1 MPRRGE
7 NIYHRKDQRWEGRYI
22 KYREANG
29 KPKLGYVYGKSYKEV
44 KEKLQIVK
52 GKAEDP
58 GRFPGQISF
67 QDAGKHWMQREFLL
81 VKESTYAKYHSI
93 LQNHLYPHFGNV
105 SLKNINSVMVNEFV
119 LGKLDCGTGGLA
131 PKTVRDIYTIL
142 KSVLKYA
149 EQEYGVACV
158 CQNSVA
164 PKCLKNESQVLTREA
179 WKRLEQYLFTHQ
191 EDYRN
196 LGILLSLYTGMRLGE
211 LCALKWKDISIK
223 KGTLQVSH
231 TLQRIQDFS
240 SRDGR
245 RTKVV
250 YDRPKTRQSI
260 REIPIP
266 RFLLEILY
274 YHSRQVSPDT
284 FFLTGSHTK
293 YVEPRNYQYYFQMLL
308 KQIELPRI
316 KFHSLRHSFATRCM
330 ETGFDMKSL
339 SEILGHANVN
349 ITMSCYIHSSME
361 RKQEQ
366 MNLLVPYA
374 GQELPSAYSG

>member
-1 MPRRGE
+1 MPKRGE
-7 NIYHRKDQRWEGRYI
+7 NIYRRKDERWEGRYI

-29 KPKLGYVYGKSYKEV
+29 KAKLGYVYGKSYKEV
-44 KEKLQIVK
+44 KEKLQAARQ
-52 GKAEDP
+52 KAEEP
-58 GRFPGQISF
+58 KKLPGQMSF
-67 QDAGKHWMQREFLL
+67 QDAGRHWMQREYLL
-81 VKESTYAKYHSI
+81 VKESTYAKYYSI
-93 LQNHLYPHFGNV
+93 LQNHLYPHFGQV
-105 SLKNINSVMVNEFV
+105 PLKNMDSAMVNEFV
-119 LGKLDCGTGGLA
+119 LGKLDCGDGGLA
-131 PKTVRDIYTIL
+131 PKTVRDIYTVL

-149 EQEYGVACV
+149 EQEYGMTGI

-164 PKCLKNESQVLTREA
+164 PKYLKQESRVLARED
-179 WKRLEQYLFTHQ
+179 WRRLEQYLFAHQ

-211 LCALKWKDISIK
+211 LCALKWRDISIK

-274 YHSRQVSPDT
+274 YHSRQVSPDA

-308 KQIELPRI
+308 KQVQLPRM

-366 MNLLVPYA
+366 MNWLMPYA
-374 GQELPSAYSG
+374 GPERPAAYSG

>member
-1 MPRRGE
+1 MFSRAAR
-7 NIYHRKDQRWEGRYI
+7 Q
-22 KYREANG
+22 
-29 KPKLGYVYGKSYKEV
+29 
-44 KEKLQIVK
+44 
-52 GKAEDP
+52 KAEEP
-58 GRFPGQISF
+58 KKLPGQMSF
-67 QDAGKHWMQREFLL
+67 QDAGRHWMQREYLL
-81 VKESTYAKYHSI
+81 VKESTYAKYYSI
-93 LQNHLYPHFGNV
+93 LQNHLYPHFGQV
-105 SLKNINSVMVNEFV
+105 PLKNMDSAMVNEFV
-119 LGKLDCGTGGLA
+119 LGKLDCGDGGLA
-131 PKTVRDIYTIL
+131 PKTVRDIYTVL

-149 EQEYGVACV
+149 EQEYGMTGI

-164 PKCLKNESQVLTREA
+164 PKYLKQESRVLARED
-179 WKRLEQYLFTHQ
+179 WRRLEQYLFAHQ

-211 LCALKWKDISIK
+211 LCALKWRDISIK

-274 YHSRQVSPDT
+274 YHSRQVSPDA

-308 KQIELPRI
+308 KQVQLPRM

-366 MNLLVPYA
+366 MNWLMPYA
-374 GQELPSAYSG
+374 GPERPAAYSG

>member
-7 NIYHRKDQRWEGRYI
+7 NIYRRKDERWEGRYI

-29 KPKLGYVYGKSYKEV
+29 KAKLGYVYGKSYKEV
-44 KEKLQIVK
+44 KEKLQAARQ
-52 GKAEDP
+52 KAEEP
-58 GRFPGQISF
+58 KKLPCQMSF
-67 QDAGKHWMQREFLL
+67 QDAGRHWMQREYLL
-81 VKESTYAKYHSI
+81 VKESTYAKYYSI
-93 LQNHLYPHFGNV
+93 LQNHLYPHFGQV
-105 SLKNINSVMVNEFV
+105 PLKNMDSAMVNEFV
-119 LGKLDCGTGGLA
+119 LGKLDCGDGGLA
-131 PKTVRDIYTIL
+131 PKTVRDIYTVL

-149 EQEYGVACV
+149 EQEYGMTGI

-164 PKCLKNESQVLTREA
+164 PKYLKQESRVLARED
-179 WKRLEQYLFTHQ
+179 WRRLEQYLFAHQ

-211 LCALKWKDISIK
+211 LCALKWRDISIK

-274 YHSRQVSPDT
+274 YHSRQVSPDA

-308 KQIELPRI
+308 KQVQLPRM

-366 MNLLVPYA
+366 MNWLMPYA
-374 GQELPSAYSG
+374 GPERPAAYSG